1 MLEIFTDYS
10 STGNGPNIVLSDII
24 FRPIHIN
31 IALQSRRIKVF
42 IIFFNRKSLY
52 NIELKVLNLYNILK
66 FIDND

>member
-1 MLEIFTDYS
+1 MLEIFTDYL
-10 STGNGPNIVLSDII
+10 STGNGPNIILSDII

-42 IIFFNRKSLY
+42 IIFFNRKSFY